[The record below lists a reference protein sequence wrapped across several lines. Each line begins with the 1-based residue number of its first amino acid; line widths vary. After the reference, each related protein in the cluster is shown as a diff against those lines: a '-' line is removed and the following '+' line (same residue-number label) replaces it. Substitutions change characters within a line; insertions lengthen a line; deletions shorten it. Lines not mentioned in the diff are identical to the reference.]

1 MNFNH
6 AMIYSRDVAQAL
18 TFYRDRLGFIL
29 LEEFVHHG
37 MTVYARLQS
46 PGSDSTI
53 ALHLLERGAT
63 LQTGGVRLY
72 FEIRDLDRAV
82 KRLEKAGVQ
91 FTKLP
96 AMMPWGWKHAYL
108 NDPDGHEISLYW
120 AGKKRLQKAK
130 PAANV

>member
-18 TFYRDRLGFIL
+18 TFYRDRLGLIL
-29 LEEFVHHG
+29 LEEVSHGG

-53 ALHLLERGAT
+53 ALHLLSPGTT
-63 LQTGGVRLY
+63 LQTGGMRLY

-82 KRLEKAGVQ
+82 KRMEKAGVQ
-91 FTKLP
+91 FTKPP
-96 AMMPWGWKHAYL
+96 ALMPWGWKHVYL
-108 NDPDGHEISLYW
+108 NDPDGHEVSLYW

-130 PAANV
+130 PAAKG